1 MKSSIKT
8 PASLRYLKARLIPFS
23 RPIFWGSLSIVLIFG
38 FVIYQYWQNPEL
50 LQTNSTDV
58 DTQPNSRETDN
69 SPTRS
74 QLSSEDLA
82 VGADLDNVDFL
93 LQELESQPTIP
104 LNLSPQKN
112 ISSNGKN
119 QKTIFNQ
126 FKEQQKAKLNNSSGF
141 ESISNNSSNNLP
153 INKLSNQV
161 PLNSSSFNSISP
173 LTNYQENKN
182 NQVLENVIPNPV
194 GKLYLSNRNQG
205 LKQNNLSETKIIN
218 SNDSL
223 EDYNNPNNSG
233 RSITPGNNL
242 EAVESNNSFKINSP
256 SIIQPRLNYSSNS
269 TVTNNTSSSNNLTAP
284 KPTENNLINYQ
295 LPLVNY
301 SNNQSNSAN
310 NYQVPSQNIR
320 QFNQTNNNQINQ
332 NLPSTGSLQPSSL
345 NQPDF

>member
-8 PASLRYLKARLIPFS
+8 PASLRYLKARLRPFS
-23 RPIFWGSLSIVLIFG
+23 RPIFWGSLSIVFIFG
-38 FVIYQYWQNPEL
+38 LVIYQYWQNPEL
-50 LQTNSTDV
+50 LQTTSTDV

-93 LQELESQPTIP
+93 LQEFESQPRIP
-104 LNLSPQKN
+104 LNLSPKKN

-119 QKTIFNQ
+119 QKTVFNQ

-141 ESISNNSSNNLP
+141 ESLSNNSSNNLP

-173 LTNYQENKN
+173 LTNYQGNKN
-182 NQVLENVIPNPV
+182 NQILENVIPNPV
-194 GKLYLSNRNQG
+194 GKLYLSNRNQS
-205 LKQNNLSETKIIN
+205 LNKNNLSRTKIIN
-218 SNDSL
+218 SNDNL
-223 EDYNNPNNSG
+223 EDYNNLNNSG
-233 RSITPGNNL
+233 RVITPGKNL
-242 EAVESNNSFKINSP
+242 QSVESKNSFNINSP
-256 SIIQPRLNYSSNS
+256 SPIQPLLNYSSNS
-269 TVTNNTSSSNNLTAP
+269 TGTNNTTSSNNLTSP

-301 SNNQSNSAN
+301 SNNQSSPAN
-310 NYQVPSQNIR
+310 NYQVQNPNIK
-320 QFNQTNNNQINQ
+320 QFNQIDNNSTNQ

-345 NQPDF
+345 NKPDF